1 MSTTTFFCTNIHN
14 HLYCYFTISHFYIQ
28 IIFTPC
34 YSHVTHQRLQF
45 RQLKDYNFLN
55 HFSQRFFLK
64 SWPCHI
70 LAAAPQ
76 YFHSAWCYDYGKSIL
91 WDNRGGE
98 AWVCWQNV
106 INDVCLFFITQA
118 LKCMISWVQFGVTI
132 SDLGN
137 TLPLVFES
145 IHNPELFDTSVD
157 LIVEVATHP
166 SGMK

>member
-14 HLYCYFTISHFYIQ
+14 HLYCYFTISLFYIQ
-28 IIFTPC
+28 IFFTPC

-132 SDLGN
+132 SDLSD

-145 IHNPELFDTSVD
+145 IHNPVLFDTSVD